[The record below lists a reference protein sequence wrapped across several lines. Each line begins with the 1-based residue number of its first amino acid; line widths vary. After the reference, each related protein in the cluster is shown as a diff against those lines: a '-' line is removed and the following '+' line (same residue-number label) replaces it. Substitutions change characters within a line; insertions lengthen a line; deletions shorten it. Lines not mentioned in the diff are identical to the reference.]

1 MMHLAKLGFPPFLL
15 AAAVASYFAFPDYLL
30 LITQIF
36 ILAMFALSYDLLQG
50 HGGIVSLGHAAYF
63 GLGAYTAALLARA
76 GWTDPLLGVL
86 AALLVSALVA
96 LVLTPIVVRGND
108 LTRLLV
114 TLGVGTLLYESA
126 NRMRWLTGGAD
137 GLPDFS
143 IGPVFGVFG
152 FDFMGQTAFFYALTM
167 LVLVYACLWRV
178 TTSPFGLALT
188 GIRENVRRMSA
199 IGSPVGRHLAVTY
212 MLSGSIA
219 GLAGAVL
226 AQTSRFASL
235 DMLGFDRSAEVMMV
249 ATLGGTGHIHGV
261 AIGAAA
267 FGYVKDALSN
277 VSPKYWHLGLGIVLM
292 SSVFLM
298 RAGIAGALSSL
309 GRWIARTPR
318 RAFRLSRRGVSRW
331 HSAPS
336 SPWIASI

>member
-1 MMHLAKLGFPPFLL
+1 MTRLAHIGFAPFLL
-15 AAAVASYFAFPDYLL
+15 AAAIASYFAFPSYLV

-50 HGGIVSLGHAAYF
+50 HGGIVSLGHAAFF
-63 GLGAYTAALLARA
+63 GLGAYTAAVLARA
-76 GWTDPLLGVL
+76 GCTDPLLGLV
-86 AALLVSALVA
+86 AAILVSALVA

-114 TLGVGTLLYESA
+114 TLGVGSLLYESA
-126 NRMRWLTGGAD
+126 NRLRSLTGGAD

-143 IGPVFGVFG
+143 ISPVLGIFP
-152 FDFMGQTAFFYALTM
+152 FDFMGQTAFFYALAL
-167 LVLVYACLWRV
+167 LVLVYALVWRI

-199 IGSPVGRHLAVTY
+199 IGAPVGRHLAVTY
-212 MLSGSIA
+212 MLSGAIA

-261 AIGAAA
+261 VLGAAA
-267 FGYVKDALSN
+267 FGTIKDQLST
-277 VSPKYWHLGLGIVLM
+277 VSPKYWHLGLGLVLM
-292 SSVFLM
+292 ASVFVM
-298 RAGIAGALSSL
+298 RGGIAGGLASL
-309 GRWIARTPR
+309 GRWTRRRLGWAPR
-318 RAFRLSRRGVSRW
+318 
-331 HSAPS
+331 
-336 SPWIASI
+336 